1 MDHEICPVCGGAVPC
16 GEHTQEASPQVTSAQ
31 DAVQEINTLRE
42 DAPPQVTEHCGAFE
56 DGCWQFIEGRCKCP
70 CCPKTKCAFPG
81 TVFFTQ
87 EEWINLRS
95 VAEIAAEY
103 AASQTTANE
112 DLKRWSM
119 FVTTFSPRVVLK
131 LLRRIDEAVD
141 KAAAWEAQSNRNL
154 QRCEELQDEL
164 RKARKQ

>member
-1 MDHEICPVCGGAVPC
+1 MNIEPCPTCGGAIPC
-16 GEHTQEASPQVTSAQ
+16 GEHAQEAPQ
-31 DAVQEINTLRE
+31 
-42 DAPPQVTEHCGAFE
+42 QVAGGDHCGAFE

-70 CCPKTKCAFPG
+70 CYPKTKCAFPG
-81 TVFFTQ
+81 TIFFTQ

-103 AASQTTANE
+103 ASSQDQTTANE

-131 LLRRIDEAVD
+131 LLRCINEAVD
-141 KAAAWEAQSNRNL
+141 KATAWEEQSNRNL
-154 QRCEELQDEL
+154 QRCEELQDQL
-164 RKARKQ
+164 REARKQ